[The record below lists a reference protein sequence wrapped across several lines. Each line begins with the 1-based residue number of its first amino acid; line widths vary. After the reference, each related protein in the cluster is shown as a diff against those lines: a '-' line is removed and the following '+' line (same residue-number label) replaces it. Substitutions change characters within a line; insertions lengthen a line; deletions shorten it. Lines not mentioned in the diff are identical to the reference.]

1 LIIPGGESTAIATL
15 TSDNSDPIFEVIRER
30 AQSGMPIYGTCMGA
44 IFLAKEIEGSHQGR
58 LGLMNISVKRNAF
71 GPQRFSFE
79 TMVNIPLLGKE
90 PFHAVF
96 IRGPVI
102 NAVGASVEVLAE
114 IEQGIVMA
122 RQDHYLVTAFH
133 PEITSDTRVH
143 KLFIEMVRAARE
155 IQIQPA
161 LDLAVC

>member
-1 LIIPGGESTAIATL
+1 
-15 TSDNSDPIFEVIRER
+15 VIKER
-30 AQSGMPIYGTCMGA
+30 AQSGMPVYGTCMGS

-58 LGLMNISVKRNAF
+58 LGLMDISVKRNAF

-79 TMVNIPLLGKE
+79 TMVKIPVLGEE
-90 PFHAVF
+90 PLHAVF

-102 NAVGASVEVLAE
+102 NSVGADVEVLAR

-122 RQDHYLVTAFH
+122 RQAHYLVTAFH

-143 KLFIEMVRAARE
+143 QLFINMVAAA
-155 IQIQPA
+155 QVNQMQPTRS
-161 LDLAVC
+161 LAAC